1 MNNYKPFQDPTN
13 YIGNS
18 NKYEDP
24 TNYIGHSNKYGD
36 DLDHIDLDEE
46 ESSFDYE
53 EYKSTANSHADILHE
68 YFKHLNHNYQQQKI
82 YNNPNN
88 GNFYS
93 SPSIDRTDN
102 INNNLNEPTS
112 LFAGDIG
119 EESSGIIKRDSNSR
133 EEPEAISVTATV
145 EKL

>member
-1 MNNYKPFQDPTN
+1 MFCNFFSDA
-13 YIGNS
+13 I
-18 NKYEDP
+18 E
-24 TNYIGHSNKYGD
+24 D

-46 ESSFDYE
+46 ETNFDYE
-53 EYKSTANSHADILHE
+53 EYKSNANSHADILHE
-68 YFKHLNHNYQQQKI
+68 YFKHLNHNYQQQQNI

-102 INNNLNEPTS
+102 INNNVNDPPA

-119 EESSGIIKRDSNSR
+119 GESGIIKRDSNSR
-133 EEPEAISVTATV
+133 EEPMTVSAIVSQ
-145 EKL
+145 L